1 MLLYIRFLLYHFSNP
16 HIRYDV
22 RGKAHTDA
30 RHWSDDKTL
39 AGRAFFRGDQR
50 PARLVLDNIRDTD
63 RAVYKCRVDYDRA
76 PTKIFNVAL
85 DIIGEDTNANE
96 LEAFLIF
103 ILCTERVNSSVSS
116 WKFLVQ
122 FYY

>member
-1 MLLYIRFLLYHFSNP
+1 MFLP

-85 DIIGEDTNANE
+85 DIIGEDTNE

-103 ILCTERVNSSVSS
+103 ILCTECVNSSVSR
-116 WKFLVQ
+116 WKFLLQ